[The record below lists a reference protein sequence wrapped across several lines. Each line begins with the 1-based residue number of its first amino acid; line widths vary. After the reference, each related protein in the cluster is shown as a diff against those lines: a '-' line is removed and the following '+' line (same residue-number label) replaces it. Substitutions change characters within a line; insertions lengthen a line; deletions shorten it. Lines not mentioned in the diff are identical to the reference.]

1 MSTAAAH
8 NNNNDWCTIE
18 SDPGVFTELLES
30 LGCTTVQVEELWSL
44 DDDTL
49 ERLCTLSGNKIYGL
63 IFLFKWNSEQH
74 AEHGGAGGDMTDA
87 ERAARMEEDWL
98 ENNNNNNNSETMM
111 PNLFF
116 AHQVTTNACATQALL
131 SVVLNAGLSP
141 DELGSTLTDFQ
152 SFTASF
158 PPLLKG
164 MAISSSEE
172 IKTAHNR
179 FARPDAFLEF
189 GRSTRRWNGRNA
201 SELEE
206 AFHFVAYIPHP
217 APSSSNSSSNDGTT
231 TSPTTTT
238 TTVYELDGLQKAP
251 LVAGTCGGADGDSK
265 ETLSES
271 MTTLDP
277 WLLVARTAI
286 QERMAKAESNHIK
299 FNLLAVVQDTRI
311 PLQEQLKQQQTTS
324 SSSSELVAQLAL
336 EQAKRD
342 QWKLENQRRRHNY
355 VPLCVQMLREL
366 ARMGTLPTLIQEAKE
381 RKQQR
386 NSGSANKK
394 NSQFSK
400 Y

>member
-1 MSTAAAH
+1 MSTAGAH
-8 NNNNDWCTIE
+8 HNNDWCTIE
-18 SDPGVFTELLES
+18 SDPGVFTELLET

-49 ERLCTLSGNKIYGL
+49 ERLCKLSGNKVYGL

-74 AEHGGAGGDMTDA
+74 AEHGGGATTEA
-87 ERAARMEEDWL
+87 ERAARMEEDL
-98 ENNNNNNNSETMM
+98 LESNNNDDSNSNNENNNETMI

-158 PPLLKG
+158 PPQLKG

-189 GRSTRRWNGRNA
+189 GRSNNKRRWNGRNA

-217 APSSSNSSSNDGTT
+217 APSSSENLSNDG
-231 TSPTTTT
+231 TT

-251 LVAGTCGGADGDSK
+251 LVAGTCGGADSSK
-265 ETLSES
+265 EQMES
-271 MTTLDP
+271 TTLHP
-277 WLLVARTAI
+277 WLLVARNAI

-311 PLQEQLKQQQTTS
+311 LLQEQLSQQQTS
-324 SSSSELVAQLAL
+324 SPSSSSELVAQLAL

-386 NSGSANKK
+386 SGSANKR
-394 NSQFSK
+394 NSQFNK
-400 Y
+400 

>member
-8 NNNNDWCTIE
+8 NNNDWCTIE
-18 SDPGVFTELLES
+18 SDPGVFTELLET

-44 DDDTL
+44 DNDTL
-49 ERLCTLSGNKIYGL
+49 ERLCTLSGNKVYGL

-74 AEHGGAGGDMTDA
+74 AEHGGGATTEA
-87 ERAARMEEDWL
+87 ERAAQMEEELL
-98 ENNNNNNNSETMM
+98 ENNNNNDDDDNHHNETMI

-141 DELGSTLTDFQ
+141 DELGSTLTEFQ

-158 PPLLKG
+158 PPQLKG
-164 MAISSSEE
+164 MAISSSED

-189 GRSTRRWNGRNA
+189 GRSNNKRRWNGRNA

-217 APSSSNSSSNDGTT
+217 APSSSSNDG
-231 TSPTTTT
+231 TT

-251 LVAGTCGGADGDSK
+251 LVAGTCGGVDDSK
-265 ETLSES
+265 ETPSES
-271 MTTLDP
+271 TTLDP

-311 PLQEQLKQQQTTS
+311 PLQEQLNQQQTSS

-366 ARMGTLPTLIQEAKE
+366 ARMGTLPTLIHEAKE

-386 NSGSANKK
+386 SGSAKK
-394 NSQFSK
+394 NNSHFSK
-400 Y
+400 